1 MTTTDHTGGTLVDEQ
16 EPAEASGADDASSP
30 PRRRMRRPGPSVIL
44 LLVAALVA
52 ASGLVAWWQTAGDEQ
67 LARAEQ
73 RDTVLVQARQG
84 IEVMNTLDYRE
95 VAAGIA
101 AWQDV
106 TTGTL
111 RDQLAAVD
119 DGEQQLLADQQKIS
133 TGDVVDAA
141 VVELEDESASVIA
154 SVEITVADADPDV
167 EPTVKRNRFAADLTL
182 VDGRWLI
189 EDLTQVAVSLG

>member
-119 DGEQQLLADQQKIS
+119 DGEQQLLADHLHLA
-133 TGDVVDAA
+133 TMC
-141 VVELEDESASVIA
+141 
-154 SVEITVADADPDV
+154 
-167 EPTVKRNRFAADLTL
+167 
-182 VDGRWLI
+182 
-189 EDLTQVAVSLG
+189 

>member
-1 MTTTDHTGGTLVDEQ
+1 MTTTEHTGDTLVDEQ
-16 EPAEASGADDASSP
+16 EPTDGAGDGDTGQAS
-30 PRRRMRRPGPSVIL
+30 PRRIRRPGPSVIL

-52 ASGLVAWWQTAGDEQ
+52 ASGLAAWWQTAGDEQ
-67 LARAEQ
+67 LVRAEQ

-95 VAAGIA
+95 VEDGIE
-101 AWQDV
+101 AWLGV
-106 TTGTL
+106 PTGTL
-111 RDQLAAVD
+111 RDQLASVD
-119 DGEQQLLADQQKIS
+119 QGEQQLLADQQKIS

-141 VVELEDESASVIA
+141 VVELEEDRASVIA

-167 EPTVKRNRFAADLTL
+167 EATVKRNRFAADLTR